1 MYIGCYLNLIGGKT
15 LRWYYYIYTWILQT
29 YFGLNMTAVFN
40 QIKTATPTNLYNKKI
55 TVKLAISKGKITK
68 ITIKKFV

>member
-1 MYIGCYLNLIGGKT
+1 MVLLYI
-15 LRWYYYIYTWILQT
+15 QT

>member
-1 MYIGCYLNLIGGKT
+1 
-15 LRWYYYIYTWILQT
+15 
-29 YFGLNMTAVFN
+29 MTAVFN